1 MNNEIEYTI
10 EAALAALLLAI
21 AYKLYKSDCHTRF
34 LANKS
39 GTSFEF
45 ES

>member
-10 EAALAALLLAI
+10 EAAVAALLLAI

-34 LANKS
+34 LANRT
-39 GTSFEF
+39 GTQFEF
-45 ES
+45 ET